1 MKVILKEDIINLGD
15 MGNVVEV
22 KNGYGRNYLIP
33 RDLAVEA
40 NLKNVKQLE
49 HQKKLLQSR
58 IKKVRVEAEELS
70 GKIASISISIEVK
83 SGKDGKLFGS
93 VTSKDIAE
101 AVAAQGIEIDKR
113 KINLQ
118 EPIKRLGEYE
128 IPVKVRQDV
137 IAAIKLEVTSSE
149 VIEDTKAAEEVK
161 AEEATAD
168 PEISEAVNTEEEAPE
183 VEDEAKTEDV
193 ETEEVKAEDKTTAL
207 DPSESKEA

>member
-33 RDLAVEA
+33 KDLAVEA

-149 VIEDTKAAEEVK
+149 VIEDAKAAEEVK